1 MRTVSLVVWEIDLE
15 DLRDVYAEYSG
26 AFYRMDQFDFLR
38 DTLVKDV
45 IQFLLAWC
53 R

>member
-1 MRTVSLVVWEIDLE
+1 MFSLVDWEIDLE

-26 AFYRMDQFDFLR
+26 AFYKMEQFDFLR
-38 DTLVKDV
+38 DTTMVDV